1 MMLARQQDRREGSY
15 ACNDNGRLSASW
27 NNPSI
32 LAVAGRSGFTVS
44 LTYIADGVYIIS
56 MPAVDR

>member
-1 MMLARQQDRREGSY
+1 MLARQQDRREGSY
-15 ACNDNGRLSASW
+15 ACNDNGRLSAAW

-32 LAVAGRSGFTVS
+32 LVVAGGGGCVIS

-56 MPAVDR
+56 MAAVDR